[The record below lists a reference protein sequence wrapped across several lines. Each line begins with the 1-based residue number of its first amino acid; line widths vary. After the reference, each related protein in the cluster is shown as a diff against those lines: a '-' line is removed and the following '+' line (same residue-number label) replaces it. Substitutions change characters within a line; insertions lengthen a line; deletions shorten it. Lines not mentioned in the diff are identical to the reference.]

1 MGSWEIGPLRPEDAE
16 EAAALSRRCF
26 SQPWS
31 AESFRADAAHPRSI
45 GLSARLDGRLIGFVA
60 ASYVLDEGS
69 VSLIG
74 VEPGSRR
81 KGVAQALMERLLA
94 MAWKKGL
101 SFVTLEVRVSNF
113 PAAGL
118 YRKLGFQEAG
128 LRKGFYEK
136 PKEDGLLLTCFR
148 PGLDLERKEPSL

>member
-81 KGVAQALMERLLA
+81 KGVAQALME
-94 MAWKKGL
+94 
-101 SFVTLEVRVSNF
+101 VSNF